1 MFPPDSSLSLDLA
14 LHIKVWAVYIN
25 LGVQPALARG
35 DKTRERIFCWF
46 LETLL
51 PSADRTVPL
60 RSSRASLGDLTLAS
74 LFDQPR
80 SL

>member
-46 LETLL
+46 LETA
-51 PSADRTVPL
+51 P
-60 RSSRASLGDLTLAS
+60 SLGRQDSS
-74 LFDQPR
+74 LKEFQSLPR
-80 SL
+80 GSDISKLV